1 MLNYFMHF
9 GAVAVGTPCNFTRG
23 VSSFLGFPHWY
34 QYLPGTMISTDPSNP
49 KAVLVCNPQLT
60 DLTNI
65 WLIAAAIIEILI
77 RLAALAAV
85 FYVIYG
91 GVTYMM
97 SQGEPDKTTKARQT
111 IINALAGLA
120 IAVLAAAVVAF
131 IAGSIH

>member
-1 MLNYFMHF
+1 MFNYITHF
-9 GAVAVGTPCNFTRG
+9 AVTLGAPCSFSRG

-34 QYLPGTMISTDPSNP
+34 QYLSGTGISTDPSNS
-49 KAVLVCNPQLT
+49 KAPVVCNPQLAKLS
-60 DLTNI
+60 DV

-85 FYVIYG
+85 AYVIYG
-91 GVTYMM
+91 GVTYML

-120 IAVLAAAVVAF
+120 VAVLAAAAVAF
-131 IAGSIH
+131 IAGRIS

>member
-1 MLNYFMHF
+1 
-9 GAVAVGTPCNFTRG
+9 
-23 VSSFLGFPHWY
+23 
-34 QYLPGTMISTDPSNP
+34 
-49 KAVLVCNPQLT
+49 VCNPQLT
-60 DLTNI
+60 DLSNI

-91 GVTYMM
+91 GITYML

-120 IAVLAAAVVAF
+120 VAVVAAAAVAF
-131 IAGSIH
+131 IAGRIH